1 MPAASRRHSMLGIE
15 IGVVMGVTGV
25 LMLIFDALTTGDEE
39 MRPGPSVPGV
49 GEHDAGAHP

>member
-1 MPAASRRHSMLGIE
+1 MLGIE